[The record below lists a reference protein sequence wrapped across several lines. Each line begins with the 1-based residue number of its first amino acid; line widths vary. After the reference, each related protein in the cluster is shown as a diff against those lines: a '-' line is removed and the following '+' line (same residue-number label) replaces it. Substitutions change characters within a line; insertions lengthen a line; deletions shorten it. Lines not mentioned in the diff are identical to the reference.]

1 MTLRRQLGNAG
12 LALLLSA
19 ALAYSCLAQR
29 QDHNNPPPRQEAP
42 RSAPRSTPA
51 PRQQSAPPRQ
61 QSSPPRQQSAPPRQQ
76 RNEQRREQM
85 PASRSDRP
93 YSGTPDRAV
102 RNPNRPQTTIGPSR
116 PDRPY
121 SDRQAINPN
130 RPSAI
135 YNRDYGRQT
144 VDPNRPPSSQYSRG
158 AENNYGSY
166 RNSQPYRF
174 TPEERQRVIQNQQ
187 RFRQLSPAQQQDMR
201 ERSRV
206 WQQMTSQQ
214 RDHIRNEVLPTWRN
228 MPPQRQRAIEQR
240 LGVLQNMPESAR
252 NQHLADPNF
261 TRGMSEEDRATLRDL
276 SHLHVGGA
284 PDPPNE

>member
-1 MTLRRQLGNAG
+1 M
-12 LALLLSA
+12 
-19 ALAYSCLAQR
+19 
-29 QDHNNPPPRQEAP
+29 
-42 RSAPRSTPA
+42 PA
-51 PRQQSAPPRQ
+51 PRNDRPNSA
-61 QSSPPRQQSAPPRQQ
+61 
-76 RNEQRREQM
+76 N
-85 PASRSDRP
+85 SDR
-93 YSGTPDRAV
+93 SLRD
-102 RNPNRPQTTIGPSR
+102 PNRPQTTVGPGR
-116 PDRPY
+116 TDRGY
-121 SDRQAINPN
+121 ANRQPANPN
-130 RPSAI
+130 RPGSA

-158 AENNYGSY
+158 AENSYGSY
-166 RNSQPYRF
+166 RNNQPYRF

-201 ERSRV
+201 ERSRI
-206 WQQMTSQQ
+206 WQQMTPQQ
-214 RDHIRNEVLPTWRN
+214 REHIRYEVLPTWRN